1 MTRSLVSSPDSHR
14 DFTNFEV
21 RTGHDVG
28 MRIHSRSILLLSVLT
43 LITACGGENPAESS
57 AVATDPDVTTDF
69 SVGSSTTTEALALVP
84 RDTALPA
91 LGECPTAVFPDL
103 GSVAGPGGDYV
114 MPVVT
119 VECSATELV
128 VRSNGM
134 PGYEFVE
141 MTPNG
146 LREQD
151 WDWRV
156 PLMPE
161 VADEPTSIVDV
172 LGPLG
177 FTTTGLPIYG
187 PTEGPMPEREAFGDP
202 VYNGLLDGCGG
213 HTGYNADYHNHAL
226 NAVAACNLD
235 SSYIIGYALDGFPI
249 YNSVGCL
256 DVECSESAV
265 FVSGYD
271 MTGDPTS
278 YSWKAYTYDASGKSN
293 VLDECNGR
301 VGPDGTYRYHATTGF
316 PYVIG
321 CLRGTATTQTGN
333 AAAPMPPMG

>member
-1 MTRSLVSSPDSHR
+1 
-14 DFTNFEV
+14 
-21 RTGHDVG
+21 
-28 MRIHSRSILLLSVLT
+28 MRIPSRSILLLSVLS
-43 LITACGGENPAESS
+43 LIAACGGENSAASAVTSPESS
-57 AVATDPDVTTDF
+57 TAVASTEAQ
-69 SVGSSTTTEALALVP
+69 SVTTEAVTIAPTNSDV
-84 RDTALPA
+84 PA

-103 GSVAGPGGDYV
+103 SAVAGPGGDSA
-114 MPVVT
+114 MPTVA
-119 VECSATELV
+119 VECTDTELV
-128 VRSNGM
+128 VTSNGM

-146 LREQD
+146 LREQN
-151 WDWRV
+151 WEWRV
-156 PLMPE
+156 SLKPE
-161 VADEPTSIVDV
+161 LADQPTSIVDV

-187 PTEGPMPEREAFGDP
+187 PTEGPTPEREAFGDP

-213 HTGYNADYHNHAL
+213 HTGYSADYHNHAL

-301 VGPDGTYRYHATTGF
+301 VGPDGTYRYHATTAF
-316 PYVIG
+316 PYIIG

-333 AAAPMPPMG
+333 AAAPMPPMGGPPPNG

>member
-1 MTRSLVSSPDSHR
+1 
-14 DFTNFEV
+14 
-21 RTGHDVG
+21 
-28 MRIHSRSILLLSVLT
+28 MRISSTSIAVLSALSLFV
-43 LITACGGENPAESS
+43 ACGGDDSAEPAVTSPESS
-57 AVATDPDVTTDF
+57 TAVASTEAQ
-69 SVGSSTTTEALALVP
+69 SVTTEAVTIAPTNSDV
-84 RDTALPA
+84 PA

-103 GSVAGPGGDYV
+103 SAVAGPGGDYA
-114 MPVVT
+114 MPTVAVECTDTEVVVT
-119 VECSATELV
+119 
-128 VRSNGM
+128 SNGM

-146 LREQD
+146 LQEQN
-151 WDWRV
+151 WEWRV
-156 PLMPE
+156 PLKPE
-161 VADEPTSIVDV
+161 VADDVTSIVDV
-172 LGPLG
+172 LGALG

-213 HTGYNADYHNHAL
+213 HTGFDADYHNHAL

-235 SSYIIGYALDGFPI
+235 TSFIIGYALDGFPI

-256 DVECSESAV
+256 DLECSETSV

-301 VGPDGTYRYHATTGF
+301 IGPDGTYRYHATTAF
-316 PYVIG
+316 PYIIG
-321 CLRGTATTQTGN
+321 CLRGNATTQTGN
-333 AAAPMPPMG
+333 AAAPMPPMGGPPPNG

>member
-1 MTRSLVSSPDSHR
+1 M
-14 DFTNFEV
+14 FEV
-21 RTGHDVG
+21 RVGHDVG
-28 MRIHSRSILLLSVLT
+28 MRIPSRSIVVSSMFTLLA
-43 LITACGGENPAESS
+43 ACGGGGNTETSVAASEPATTVEST
-57 AVATDPDVTTDF
+57 VAQ
-69 SVGSSTTTEALALVP
+69 STTTEALAIVP
-84 RDTALPA
+84 TDTALPA

-103 GSVAGPGGDYV
+103 SAVAGPGGDYA

-119 VECSATELV
+119 VECVDGEV
-128 VRSNGM
+128 VVTSNGM

-146 LREQD
+146 LQEQT
-151 WDWRV
+151 WEWRV
-156 PLMPE
+156 PLRPE
-161 VADEPTSIVDV
+161 VADQPNSIVDV

-187 PTEGPMPEREAFGDP
+187 PTEGPMPEREAYGDP

-213 HTGYNADYHNHAL
+213 HTGFDADYHNHAL

-256 DVECSESAV
+256 DSECSETAV

-278 YSWKAYTYDASGKSN
+278 YSWKAYTYDANGKSN

-301 VGPDGTYRYHATTGF
+301 IGPDGTYRYHATAAF

-333 AAAPMPPMG
+333 AAAPMPPMGGPPPNG